1 MTSDNDLRRAAHIN
15 ARSCTCHP
23 DDAPVPCQ
31 RGYAL
36 SVCKARAALRKK
48 VAQIFREG
56 GVIYGIP
63 EDMADAAITVVLEEA
78 ARVASD
84 DGHSHGC
91 NCEYCYGHEHAAAAI
106 RGLIKEKSDG

>member
-1 MTSDNDLRRAAHIN
+1 MTTDE
-15 ARSCTCHP
+15 
-23 DDAPVPCQ
+23 
-31 RGYAL
+31 
-36 SVCKARAALRKK
+36 ARAALREKIIK
-48 VAQIFREG
+48 LYADKW
-56 GVIYGIP
+56 GVT
-63 EDMADAAITVVLEEA
+63 DAWLADAAIDVVLEEA